1 MKYYSIL
8 FSIVVLFSLFSC
20 NNSTKKDYA
29 EEDIKTIKPLTDNHI
44 DFITKFYPGVVEA
57 NHEVNELRDQVLEY
71 RDNYPDAIESSR
83 KRNKLN
89 KIADK
94 YRLTDSLFTKKM
106 TQDEFSIGMGKLLGR
121 LDIIPDKLVMAQAI
135 IESGW
140 GTSKYALSINN
151 YFGIHCYKP
160 GCGEPPSEVENPTFW
175 VKSFSSIE
183 DCVEEYIWNLNVG
196 HAYEDLRNSRMNL
209 RKENK
214 VPDAL
219 VMAKGLGRY
228 SEKGNEY
235 ITLVRSIINNYLPK
249 DLDAFVDYHQN
260 KSTS

>member
-1 MKYYSIL
+1 MKHYSLIL
-8 FSIVVLFSLFSC
+8 FIFALLSC
-20 NNSTKKDYA
+20 YSCDNNSKKDYA
-29 EEDIKTIKPLTDNHI
+29 EEDIKTINPLTDDHI
-44 DFITKFYPGVVEA
+44 NFITKFYPNIAEA
-57 NHEVNELRDQVLEY
+57 NHEISELRDQILEY
-71 RDNYPDAIESSR
+71 KDDYPDAIESRR
-83 KRNKLN
+83 KRNRLN

-94 YRLTDSLFTKKM
+94 YLLTDSLFTKTM
-106 TQDEFSIGMGKLLGR
+106 TQDKFSTGMGKLLGR

-160 GCGEPPSEVENPTFW
+160 GCGEPPSEVENPKFW

-196 HAYEDLRNSRMNL
+196 HAYQDLRNSRMKL
-209 RKENK
+209 RRENK
-214 VPDAL
+214 IPKAL
-219 VMAKGLGRY
+219 VMANGLGKY

-260 KSTS
+260 